1 MPAEEEGGGGGLPP
15 RRGRSS
21 KMPARWVKEQEGNVQ
36 AGGNLRVRAEEEEED
51 LALDL
56 RAKGHAVHYN

>member
-1 MPAEEEGGGGGLPP
+1 
-15 RRGRSS
+15 
-21 KMPARWVKEQEGNVQ
+21 MPARWVKEQEGNVQ

>member
-1 MPAEEEGGGGGLPP
+1 MMEDLKDLVE
-15 RRGRSS
+15 
-21 KMPARWVKEQEGNVQ
+21 KKEK
-36 AGGNLRVRAEEEEED
+36 R